1 MLSLLLGF
9 FDTLGTDGVLE
20 LLGRLELLNAE
31 EDFCVGLR
39 AGVPEAS
46 RASDFL
52 LFSITPV
59 WNWQRS
65 NGKFT
70 DFFVGVLFHPLV
82 KSMLQHLP
90 VIHNIII
97 AMHDQKFTLVHAR
110 ISKKGFRHRR
120 QGFIGDFLCIP
131 IFPQITISEVRLWV
145 GGDGGE
151 GDGGENNGTWDEIE
165 FKNPSL
171 VSKTLV

>member
-1 MLSLLLGF
+1 
-9 FDTLGTDGVLE
+9 LGTDGVLE